1 MTTLEPT
8 RSPCRKH
15 PCSVEHADVVWGFR
29 EVARL
34 WEEQAEAITGG
45 YESEMDR
52 YAEDHPRP
60 TFRDYLIKRK
70 RAR

>member
-1 MTTLEPT
+1 MTTLEPS

-15 PCSVEHADVVWGFR
+15 PCSVEHADVVVGFR

-34 WEEQAEAITGG
+34 WGEAAEAITGG

-52 YAEDHPRP
+52 YTEDNPRP
-60 TFRDYLIKRK
+60 TFREYLIKRK
-70 RAR
+70 RAL